1 MSFSFDLDG
10 PRHGR
15 PPGQADALVILLH
28 GLGADGNDLIGLAPV
43 FAQVLPN
50 AAFVSPHAPFPC
62 DMAPFGRQWFSLQ
75 NLDQDAIL
83 AGVGAAAPHL
93 EAFID
98 QELDRHGL
106 GDERLALLGFSQ
118 GCMMALHVGLRRER
132 PCAAILGYSGMLIGT
147 DLLAGEITSR
157 PPVLLVHGE
166 ADEIV
171 PFPSL
176 AAAKAALEANG
187 VTVQSHACPGLG
199 HGIDETGLRLGA
211 AMLRQH
217 LAPAPEPGDLTP

>member
-1 MSFSFDLDG
+1 MSFSIELDG
-10 PRHGR
+10 PRHG
-15 PPGQADALVILLH
+15 PQPGQADALVMLLH

-43 FAQVLPN
+43 FSQILPD

-75 NLDQDAIL
+75 NREPDAIL
-83 AGVGAAAPHL
+83 AGVRAAAPHL
-93 EAFID
+93 DAFID
-98 QELDRHGL
+98 QELERYGL
-106 GDERLALLGFSQ
+106 DDSRLVLLGFSQ
-118 GCMMALHVGLRRER
+118 GCMMALHVALRRAR
-132 PCAAILGYSGMLIGT
+132 TCAAILGYSGMLVGT
-147 DLLAGEITSR
+147 DSLVDEIKSR

-171 PFPSL
+171 AFSAM
-176 AAAKAALEANG
+176 AAAETALVGNG
-187 VTVQSHACPGLG
+187 VLVQSHACPGLG

-217 LAPAPEPGDLTP
+217 LAPAPKSGDHAP